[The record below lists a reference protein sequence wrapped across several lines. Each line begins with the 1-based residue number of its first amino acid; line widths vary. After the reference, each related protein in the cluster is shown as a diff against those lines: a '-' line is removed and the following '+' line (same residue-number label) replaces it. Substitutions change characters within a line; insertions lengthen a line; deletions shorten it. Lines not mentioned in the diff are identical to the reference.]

1 MDKDIDAMTC
11 DELRAEIIRMLN
23 DINNVEILEEIYRFV
38 KKILK
43 MERMDNQE
51 RDYGRKKTKYYRYAH
66 EGL

>member
-23 DINNVEILEEIYRFV
+23 EINNVEILEEIYRFV

-51 RDYGRKKTKYYRYAH
+51 RDYGRKKTKYNCHAH
-66 EGL
+66 EYL

>member
-23 DINNVEILEEIYRFV
+23 EINNVEILEEIYRFV

-43 MERMDNQE
+43 MERMDN
-51 RDYGRKKTKYYRYAH
+51 
-66 EGL
+66 